1 MKYRLNT
8 QVSAILDT
16 AREEAR
22 EMGNNYVG
30 SEHLLLAILKDTA
43 TPLSRLLCAQGVYY
57 FQLKEDLMV
66 LFGLKDQDVEE
77 LQITQVVDDIL
88 ERGMSLSSR
97 KQNTMNGCG
106 FPDTGTAAD
115 KQLCGNG
122 DTASL

>member
-43 TPLSRLLCAQGVYY
+43 TPLSRLYVHRVYII
-57 FQLKEDLMV
+57 F
-66 LFGLKDQDVEE
+66 
-77 LQITQVVDDIL
+77 
-88 ERGMSLSSR
+88 SSR
-97 KQNTMNGCG
+97 RI
-106 FPDTGTAAD
+106 
-115 KQLCGNG
+115 
-122 DTASL
+122 

>member
-43 TPLSRLLCAQGVYY
+43 TPLSRLLCAQGVY
-57 FQLKEDLMV
+57 
-66 LFGLKDQDVEE
+66 
-77 LQITQVVDDIL
+77 
-88 ERGMSLSSR
+88 
-97 KQNTMNGCG
+97 
-106 FPDTGTAAD
+106 
-115 KQLCGNG
+115 
-122 DTASL
+122 